1 MDEVPLQL
9 PSVPIYEEQ
18 VVVVPVYD
26 EHGPN
31 EFVHPDPVV
40 TQPAKKLEHPLLV
53 FVLAGASVHAK
64 ALHAFEPAV
73 IFAVH
78 GPSDPM
84 RPVHP

>member
-1 MDEVPLQL
+1 M
-9 PSVPIYEEQ
+9 
-18 VVVVPVYD
+18 
-26 EHGPN
+26 
-31 EFVHPDPVV
+31 HPDPVV
-40 TQPAKKLEHPLLV
+40 TQPAKKLAHPAFV

-64 ALHAFEPAV
+64 ALHAVEPAV